1 MAIGSPACSARRPG
15 HRLYRQPKYDHSAL
29 ARGQQTMWTPIGP
42 GHGRQLTAAEDQGA
56 VSWCLE
62 LRASGEEP
70 AVVLTGAD
78 VPLGLTLRLRA
89 GEGAPWPAVAES
101 YARGED
107 FVVVMPQT
115 AASGFG
121 ITLQA
126 RLLESDQRRA
136 VAELLIAIQT
146 DLLDCHPRLEICTPP
161 ASLVTSASPASSVA
175 GAAETGRSLANHPT
189 ASAADD
195 GEGPG
200 QAARLQL
207 TEPAAG
213 HAALLFGGGDGPV
226 QVDGAGEA
234 AACFR
239 LFGEFLEKGVIRK
252 ARPWIGLWR
261 DGPPD
266 DQELVDLLEQRRC
279 RPLPLTT

>member
-1 MAIGSPACSARRPG
+1 
-15 HRLYRQPKYDHSAL
+15 
-29 ARGQQTMWTPIGP
+29 MWTSIGP
-42 GHGRQLTAAEDQGA
+42 GHGRQLTSAEDERT

-62 LRASGEEP
+62 LRAGGDEP
-70 AVVLTGAD
+70 AVTLTAAD
-78 VPLGLTLRLRA
+78 MPLGLTLRLQA
-89 GEGAPWPAVAES
+89 GDSAPWPAVAES

-126 RLLESDQRRA
+126 RLLEADQRRA
-136 VAELLIAIQT
+136 VAELLIAVQT
-146 DLLDCHPRLEICTPP
+146 DLLDCHPRLELWTPP
-161 ASLVTSASPASSVA
+161 ATLVTSASTARSIPA
-175 GAAETGRSLANHPT
+175 AAQTGRSLPTGAT
-189 ASAADD
+189 ASPADD
-195 GEGPG
+195 REGPG

-207 TEPAAG
+207 SGPAAA
-213 HAALLFGGGDGPV
+213 HAALLYGGGDGPV
-226 QVDGAGEA
+226 QVDAFGER

-261 DGPPD
+261 GGPPD
-266 DQELVDLLEQRRC
+266 DQELTALLEQRRC